1 MKQYHKNH
9 IWKRGVACMLAI
21 ALAFLGI
28 TWNGL
33 TVSNAVGA
41 GIPNANFNTRSLSSV
56 SDWTQDGAVEN
67 ANTSKVTA
75 NWDSWGDY
83 SGKLIKN
90 GSGIAILSSANMT
103 GLEAGTLY
111 KLEVSVKTDAA
122 DEQNLQLMVRHLKA
136 DGSFITESIDTLY
149 QNEANGTWKSLSGCF
164 RFKSGEYANA
174 RLVVAMTDKQEGIFS
189 KNATMYVDDASIQTV
204 TGTSVD
210 TVDVSYEEDLS
221 SIQVEYDTSGY
232 ATDKPIVERSTA
244 YYNVGQSSLHVKK
257 DSYNSRTYLR
267 NLGRFALQNEQPMEG
282 SVYTWGA
289 YVKSV
294 DSNSFV
300 RIDLDIYD
308 IDGRYLGTRTGNET
322 MLSRSEI
329 PGEWRKMS
337 TSAQLPA
344 GAYYASYKIAVTEGK
359 AEFYLD
365 NLFGTV
371 TENYYYK
378 LSDWSYFTGVDEDGN
393 INGWTTDAEVGVS
406 DNTAAWS
413 NGKMTRRVETLI
425 PGAAYRLTADYTAT
439 EGGQCSILFYDVN
452 QKKIGTLDKVCE
464 SAIEKALLTAEFVM
478 PEEAMYAEV
487 SFGGTGNYT
496 LTNWK
501 IEETLGRAI
510 DSEWTAN
517 WVWYPEKLNTENA
530 SRYFRSHFQVADKT
544 QISAVYLQIA
554 CDDAMEIHVNG
565 NSEVLSS
572 QYVDAQGAASPY
584 QVAGKRQVLVFAITE
599 QIQTGDNLLA
609 VKVWNDTSYG
619 GAVYELL
626 ICYEDGSQQT
636 LASGVSL
643 PVLAGKS
650 DTGWYATGIDESA
663 WVEARN
669 VGVPAYSVL
678 GDVTWWAGPV
688 DVTSNKADRLMFNTG
703 SASEGY
709 LDMNKTISV
718 TAGDMVTYSGM
729 IANVSQGEKEAFHGS
744 TVTGWLYQ
752 NGTLLATVPV
762 SVKLPDANHASF
774 TYTVP
779 DYLPEGTYDLRLD
792 KSKVVWGWN
801 TNNQFGLLHVTA
813 AKKENRKVSVRKKD
827 NGTAGL
833 YIEGEETSPIM
844 YLRPHMEGLY
854 KYHSMSNFAESDV
867 AIYSTYNGFLDG
879 MDYTYQKDPADS
891 ASKCIWTGWENDA
904 PTIDTE
910 LFDYEIYRTLN
921 LNPKANVMVQVCV
934 DAPKWW
940 MEENPD
946 ELVKSQDQTV
956 VTTGSFHQTSVSMSS
971 TLYQQQVAEV
981 LKALVSHMENASYA
995 HRVVGIRL
1003 VAGRTFEWMQNGVE
1017 NGQLI
1022 DYSQAALDGFR
1033 GYLTN
1038 LYGTDAKLQSAWND
1052 SSITLA
1058 TVEIPN
1064 ADERN
1069 TTDSV
1074 ALLNPSAQRKVID
1087 YNQYLGEAS
1096 ANYLLSCAGAIK
1108 ENMTAQWIVGAYNG
1122 YLWNF
1127 DSSEAIGS
1135 AHTSVSKVLASD
1147 SIDFVASPA
1156 NYGERISGYAT
1167 GNMALS
1173 DSIAA
1178 AGKLYIIEQDNRTY
1192 LSGQSGDSL
1201 GATYTVSDSVVQ
1213 ITRDM
1218 SMDFIRGSGLW
1229 FYDMEGGWFD
1239 DNSIEVR
1246 IKALKTE
1253 WDKHLDN
1260 GSNNEV
1266 AVYVPEENYN
1276 YLVADIGTGD
1286 TSLSSYLMSSLYQ
1299 EQRRELAA
1307 MGASYDTYM
1316 VEDVLSSTD
1325 TAKWSQYKLHIVLS
1339 PFVLTDED
1347 ASTLKDTLCQSNA
1360 VVLWV
1365 YLPGASTGGDYTG
1378 NNISNLVDMQVAL
1391 NKEKKA
1397 LQAKTTDGI
1406 TYGNKN
1412 AGTGPWACIT
1422 DTEATVLATYTSGE
1436 TAAASID
1443 NGTYISV
1450 YSAVPDVPAEL
1461 LRKLCQ
1467 MAGVHLYSAD
1477 PSDVIETNNSYIAIH
1492 SANGGQKTIYLNPAN
1507 RNRSVYD
1514 VLDARE
1520 LTINDNTFTCS
1531 MKAGETRL
1539 YHVETERSISY
1550 GMEWRDTLD
1559 NPDNLN
1565 LFYNGTFDETDGTV
1579 NKNGWATGDPALGDS
1594 ETQTVTE
1601 YVYQKEYGM
1610 DFEDK
1615 TEKTGLENT
1624 DMMDWALEGNQA
1636 ILGFAK
1642 EDGNS
1647 VLKVDKPAAYK
1658 YIRYYGYTFAPGET
1672 YKVSF
1677 RVKSPDKAGLQV
1689 NGVNGNWTEEASIT
1703 LTSDWQWFENEF
1715 SVEGEIAAYYIKF
1728 LESNESGTIYM
1739 DDFKIEKQVPVNKS
1753 VYTEGYGLFGE
1764 TDYALMVESKGEFW
1778 NYGTK
1783 VEEGKQYKYQMRVK
1797 IEGAQEDFAFQ
1808 PYLYDYVNSKFITL
1822 DELRMTANCDWTEIR
1837 CLFVAP
1843 AVHETNGLRF
1853 GFARSGVGKV
1863 YLDDM
1868 ELYEVGAETLL
1879 PEFDTFVSDGNTLIG
1894 WEGATPI
1901 GCFAGPD
1908 GGLGVGAKG
1917 TEIST
1922 AFKAEKPLVAGCQYV
1937 LQFRA
1942 DVTHAD
1948 SILVT
1953 VGNAKLQ
1960 PEISITEENGWKDFS
1975 CIFTPTEIKEQK
1987 IIISGEGAEIS
1998 LDDVTLYRKYEL
2010 GDSNGDGMVDSRD
2023 LVRYKRHMLGSS
2035 AAQYQEV
2042 ATYVFSDITGTQDTI
2057 GYDKKG
2063 IIIDDEDV
2071 KAWRKRCAD
2080 ATN

>member
-1 MKQYHKNH
+1 
-9 IWKRGVACMLAI
+9 MLAI
-21 ALAFLGI
+21 ALAFSGI

-33 TVSNAVGA
+33 AVSNAADA
-41 GIPNANFNTRSLSSV
+41 GIPNANFNTRSWSSV

-75 NWDSWGDY
+75 NWDSPRDY

-90 GSGIAILSSANMT
+90 GAGIALISSADMT
-103 GLEAGTLY
+103 ELETGTLY
-111 KLEVSVKTDAA
+111 KLGVSVKTEAA
-122 DEQNLQLMVRHLKA
+122 EEQNLQLMVRHLKK
-136 DGSFITESIDTLY
+136 DGTFITESIATLY
-149 QNEANGTWKSLSGCF
+149 QTKVSGTWTALSGYF
-164 RFKSGEYANA
+164 RFKGGEYEQA
-174 RLVVAMTDKQEGIFS
+174 RLVVAMTDKQDGVFS
-189 KNATMYVDDASIQTV
+189 KNATINATMYVDDASIQTV
-204 TGTSVD
+204 AEPS
-210 TVDVSYEEDLS
+210 VDVSYEEDLS
-221 SIQVEYDTSGY
+221 SMQVEYDTSGY
-232 ATDKPIVERSTA
+232 ATDKPVVERATT

-257 DSYNSRTYLR
+257 DSYNSQTYLR
-267 NLGRFALQNEQPMEG
+267 NLGRFALQNEQPMDG

-294 DSNSFV
+294 DSNSILRV
-300 RIDLDIYD
+300 DLDIYNKN
-308 IDGRYLGTRTGNET
+308 GEYLSTLIGNSI
-322 MLSRSEI
+322 MLSRSEKVSD
-329 PGEWRKMS
+329 WRKMS
-337 TSAQLPA
+337 TSAELPT

-378 LSDWSYFTGVDEDGN
+378 LSDWSYFTGVDEAGN
-393 INGWTTDAEVGVS
+393 INGWTTDAQVS
-406 DNTAAWS
+406 VSNNTASWL

-425 PGAAYRLTADYTAT
+425 PGAAYQLTADYTAT
-439 EGGQCSILFYDVN
+439 ADGQCSIIFYDVN
-452 QKKIGTLDKVCE
+452 QKELGRLDKDCDGATE
-464 SAIEKALLTAEFVM
+464 RAQLTAEFVV
-478 PEEAMYAEV
+478 PEKAMYAEI
-487 SFGGTGNYT
+487 SFGGTGSYT
-496 LTNWK
+496 LTKWQ
-501 IEETLGRAI
+501 IEETLGRAV

-554 CDDAMEIHVNG
+554 CDDAMEIHING
-565 NSEVLSS
+565 NSEVLSA
-572 QYVDAQGAASPY
+572 QYVDEQGGPSPY
-584 QVAGKRQVLVFAITE
+584 HVAGKRQVKVFEITE
-599 QIQTGDNLLA
+599 QVKTGDNLLA

-619 GAVYELL
+619 GVVYELL
-626 ICYEDGSQQT
+626 ICYKDGSQQI
-636 LASGVSL
+636 LASGVNL
-643 PVLAGKS
+643 DVLSGTSES
-650 DTGWYATGIDESA
+650 DWYAVGTENET
-663 WVEARN
+663 WVEARKA
-669 VGVPAYSVL
+669 GVPAYSVL

-688 DVTSNKADRLMFNTG
+688 NVTSNKADRLMFNTDP
-703 SASEGY
+703 ASKEY
-709 LDMNKTISV
+709 LNMNETISV
-718 TAGDMVTYSGM
+718 TAGDTVTYSGM
-729 IANVSQGEKEAFHGS
+729 VASVTQGEIDAFHGS

-752 NGTLLATVPV
+752 AGTSLATIPV
-762 SVKLPDANHASF
+762 SVKFTDEAHASF

-779 DYLPEGTYDLRLD
+779 DYLPAGTYDLRLD

-801 TNNQFGLLHVTA
+801 PNNQFGLLDVTA
-813 AKKENRKVSVRKKD
+813 ATKDKKTVSVIKKD

-833 YIEGEETSPIM
+833 YIEGEEISPIM

-879 MDYTYQKDPADS
+879 MDYTYQKESDNPS
-891 ASKCIWTGWENDA
+891 SKCIWTGWDETDNK
-904 PTIDTE
+904 PVIDTK

-921 LNPKANVMVQVCV
+921 LNPKANVMVQIGV

-940 MEENPD
+940 MDNHPD
-946 ELVKSQDQTV
+946 ELVKNQDGTV
-956 VTTGSFHQTSVSMSS
+956 ITTGSFQQKSVSMSS
-971 TLYQQQVAEV
+971 ALYQQQVAEV
-981 LKALVSHMENASYA
+981 LKSLVSHMERASYA

-1017 NGQLI
+1017 NRQLI
-1022 DYSQAALDGFR
+1022 DYSQAALNGFR
-1033 GYLTN
+1033 SYLTK

-1052 SSITLA
+1052 GSVTLGTA
-1058 TVEIPN
+1058 EIPSK
-1064 ADERN
+1064 DERN
-1069 TTDSV
+1069 ATDWV
-1074 ALLNPSAQRKVID
+1074 ALLNPSTGQKVID
-1087 YNQYLGEAS
+1087 YNNYLGEAS
-1096 ANYLLSCAGAIK
+1096 ANYLLSCADAIK
-1108 ENMTAQWIVGAYNG
+1108 ERMTAKWIVGAYNG

-1135 AHTSVSKVLASD
+1135 AHTSVSKVLASN

-1178 AGKLYIIEQDNRTY
+1178 AGKLYMIEQDNRTY

-1201 GATYTVSDSVVQ
+1201 GATYTVSDSVDQ

-1218 SMDFIRGSGLW
+1218 SMDFVRGQGLW

-1239 DNSIEVR
+1239 DNSIEAR
-1246 IKALKTE
+1246 IKALKAE

-1286 TSLSSYLMSSLYQ
+1286 TSLSSYLMSALYQ

-1339 PFVLTDED
+1339 PFELTTDE
-1347 ASTLKDTLCQSNA
+1347 ATKLKNNLGQTGS
-1360 VVLWV
+1360 VILWV
-1365 YLPGASTGGDYTG
+1365 YLPGASTGGDYSG
-1378 NNISNLVDMQVAL
+1378 ENITNLVGMDVTL
-1391 NKEKKA
+1391 TKEKKA
-1397 LQAKTTDGI
+1397 LQAKTTGDV

-1412 AGTGPWACIT
+1412 AKTGPWAHIT
-1422 DTEATVLATYTSGE
+1422 DTEATVLATYTSRE
-1436 TAAASID
+1436 TAAAYKD
-1443 NGTYISV
+1443 NGTYVSA

-1461 LRKLCQ
+1461 LRKLCE

-1477 PSDVIETNNSYIAIH
+1477 KSDVIETNNSYIAIH
-1492 SANGGQKTIYLNPAN
+1492 SAVGGEKTISLNPAN
-1507 RNRSVYD
+1507 RYLRVYD
-1514 VLDARE
+1514 VLGDIE
-1520 LTINDNTFTCS
+1520 LTIHDNTFTCC

-1539 YHVETERSISY
+1539 YRVEPDRTVY
-1550 GMEWRDTLD
+1550 CGMEWRDTTD
-1559 NPDNLN
+1559 NPDNPN
-1565 LFYNGTFDETDGTV
+1565 LFYNGTFDETDGAV
-1579 NKNGWATGDPALGDS
+1579 NQNGWATGNPALGDS
-1594 ETQTVTE
+1594 ATQTVTE
-1601 YVYQKEYGM
+1601 KVYQKEYGM

-1615 TEKTGLENT
+1615 TEKNGLVDA
-1624 DMMDWALEGNQA
+1624 DMMDWGLNGNQA
-1636 ILGFAK
+1636 NLCFVK
-1642 EDGNS
+1642 DSENM
-1647 VLKVDKPAAYK
+1647 VLKVDKPAAYT
-1658 YIRYYGYTFAPGET
+1658 YIWYYGYTFAPGET

-1677 RVKSPDKAGLQV
+1677 RAKSPDKAGLKV
-1689 NGVNGNWTEEASIT
+1689 NGVNGNWTPEDSIT
-1703 LTSDWQWFENEF
+1703 LTSDWQWFENVF
-1715 SVEGEIAAYYIKF
+1715 SVESEIATYYIKF
-1728 LESNESGTIYM
+1728 MQSNESGTIYL
-1739 DDFKIEKQVPVNKS
+1739 DDFKIEKQTSVEKS
-1753 VYTEGYGLFGE
+1753 IYTEGYGLFGE

-1783 VEEGKQYKYQMRVK
+1783 VEEGKEYKYQMRVK

-1822 DELRMTANCDWTEIR
+1822 DELRMTANCDWAEIR
-1837 CLFVAP
+1837 CRFVAP
-1843 AVHETNGLRF
+1843 AVHETDGLRF
-1853 GFARSGVGKV
+1853 GFTRSGVGKV
-1863 YLDDM
+1863 YLDDIA
-1868 ELYEVGAETLL
+1868 LYEVGEETLL
-1879 PEFDTFVSDGNTLIG
+1879 PEFDTFVSDGNTLTG

-1942 DVTHAD
+1942 DVTHAN

-1953 VGNAKLQ
+1953 VGNANLQ
-1960 PEISITEENGWKDFS
+1960 PEISITEESGWKDFS
-1975 CIFTPTEIKEQK
+1975 CIFTPTEVKEQK

-2010 GDSNGDGMVDSRD
+2010 GDSNGDSTVDSRD

-2071 KAWRKRCAD
+2071 KAWRVRCAG